1 MDIFAERLKSTFA
14 TLIRPLTP
22 EDGESEADFGR
33 RSPSRLAVASRYSG
47 STSLLA
53 GRFDRFNRAHNE
65 LRRPDEWSVDGDKL
79 VFLDENQYVVS
90 WGVDAGT
97 SPDDDPPIYQ
107 AENVQGRQTEWFVE
121 HEPCSEFL
129 IVMLHLQAA
138 WGGYEFLGGSEIESE
153 SLTKF
158 LTGWTS
164 TGSVKELL
172 AFNRPGG
179 AACVLKSGRLV
190 AVVRRG
196 SHGTRFE
203 LIENELKAVG
213 VELDHF

>member
-14 TLIRPLTP
+14 TLVRPLTP
-22 EDGESEADFGR
+22 EDGESEA
-33 RSPSRLAVASRYSG
+33 SISVAEARLALRLPAVLREYY
-47 STSLLA
+47 LLA

-138 WGGYEFLGGSEIESE
+138 WGGYEFLGWSEIESE

-179 AACVLKSGRLV
+179 AACVLKSGASSQLYVEGR
-190 AVVRRG
+190 
-196 SHGTRFE
+196 TEQDFE